1 MVFVPS
7 HHGMSHTADE
17 WTDAQQM
24 EKGMA
29 ALLGALLE
37 LDGAAA

>member
-1 MVFVPS
+1 
-7 HHGMSHTADE
+7 MSHTADE